1 MNKHKH
7 DMQKGR
13 FTSRDHLSLALV
25 SPLGTVVD
33 APAWLTGIT
42 CTQSIWSIRHSQQ
55 AHVISFTAY
64 QEVHSLCLL
73 VVCILLLLLEQSLT
87 LPMLPSPILNA
98 RIRREIKSIN
108 PLLGLLNLSHTVHH
122 SPWPCNS
129 SSQLTTCSVLFT
141 FLSRWLWADPHHNL
155 PNPWCL
161 FVVHDKNL
169 CSHL

>member
-1 MNKHKH
+1 MAHWY
-7 DMQKGR
+7 
-13 FTSRDHLSLALV
+13 HLHTIYLEY
-25 SPLGTVVD
+25 
-33 APAWLTGIT
+33 
-42 CTQSIWSIRHSQQ
+42 Q
-55 AHVISFTAY
+55 AFTASTCNFFHCLPGGSSI
-64 QEVHSLCLL
+64 VHSLCLL
-73 VVCILLLLLEQSLT
+73 IVCILLLLLEQSLT